1 MTPLNILILGASY
14 GSLLATKIVLAGHNA
29 KMICLPAEADLFNAE
44 GAIIRTPVKG
54 RDGLVEI
61 RTSGLAGQLSAG
73 GPADANPAEFD
84 LIVLAMQEPQ
94 YSSPGVRDL
103 LQSVAKSG
111 VPCMSIMNMPPLS
124 FMKRLPNMNIDA
136 LRPCY
141 AESNLWDAFNPEKF
155 TLCSPD
161 PQAFRPPEE
170 NLNVLQ
176 VRLPTN
182 FKAAGFHHAEDNAM
196 LRRLQADIEAV
207 RFTTDDGDTIE
218 LPVKLKVHD
227 SVFVPLAKWAMLVA
241 GNYRCVQSAEMR
253 PIQAAVHTDID
264 QSREIYNWVVD
275 LCVSLGGAPADF
287 VLFEKYANAAQS
299 LGSPSSAA
307 RALAAG
313 AKNIERVDKLVQ
325 TVAAQKGLQLA
336 SLDETVALVDGW
348 LEKNRAAG

>member
-1 MTPLNILILGASY
+1 MTPLNVLILGASY

-73 GPADANPAEFD
+73 GPDDADPAAFD

-124 FMKRLPNMNIDA
+124 FMKRLPAMNIDA
-136 LRPCY
+136 LRACY
-141 AESNLWDAFNPEKF
+141 AESTLWDAFDPEKF

-182 FKAAGFHHAEDNAM
+182 FKAACFHHDEDNAM

-207 RFTTDDGDTIE
+207 RFTTDDGATIE

-241 GNYRCVQSAEMR
+241 GNYRCVQKDEMR
-253 PIQAAVHTDID
+253 PIQDAVHHDLD

-275 LCVSLGGAPADF
+275 LCISLGGAAADF
-287 VLFEKYANAAQS
+287 VPFEKYATAAQS

-348 LEKNRAAG
+348 LEKNRAAS

>member
-1 MTPLNILILGASY
+1 MKMLILGASY
-14 GSLLATKIVLAGHNA
+14 GSLLSTKLLMAGHDVTL
-29 KMICLPAEADLFNAE
+29 ICRSASAALINSEGTEVRIKLRDEDTHRAIRSADLPGSLNAV
-44 GAIIRTPVKG
+44 TPEQA
-54 RDGLVEI
+54 RPEDYDMI
-61 RTSGLAGQLSAG
+61 A
-73 GPADANPAEFD
+73 
-84 LIVLAMQEPQ
+84 LAMQEPQ

-103 LQSVAKSG
+103 LQAVAKSG

-124 FMKRLPNMNIDA
+124 FMKRLPNMDVES
-136 LRPCY
+136 LRVCY
-141 AESNLWDAFNPEKF
+141 AESTVWDAFDPEKF

-182 FKAAGFHHAEDNAM
+182 FKAAAFHHEQDNAM

-207 RFTTDDGDTIE
+207 RFTTDDGAQIE

-241 GNYRCVQSAEMR
+241 GNYRCVQKEEMR
-253 PIQAAVHTDID
+253 PIQDAVHHDLE
-264 QSREIYNWVVD
+264 QSREIYNWVVE
-275 LCVSLGGAPADF
+275 LCIGLGGASADF
-287 VLFEKYANAAQS
+287 VPFKKYANAAQS

-313 AKNIERVDKLVQ
+313 AKNIERVDKLAQ
-325 TVAAQKGLQLA
+325 TVAAKKGAHLP

-348 LEKNRAAG
+348 LEKNRAAS

>member
-94 YSSPGVRDL
+94 YSSPG
-103 LQSVAKSG
+103 
-111 VPCMSIMNMPPLS
+111 MNMPPLS

-241 GNYRCVQSAEMR
+241 G
-253 PIQAAVHTDID
+253 
-264 QSREIYNWVVD
+264 
-275 LCVSLGGAPADF
+275 
-287 VLFEKYANAAQS
+287 
-299 LGSPSSAA
+299 
-307 RALAAG
+307 
-313 AKNIERVDKLVQ
+313 
-325 TVAAQKGLQLA
+325 
-336 SLDETVALVDGW
+336 
-348 LEKNRAAG
+348 

>member
-1 MTPLNILILGASY
+1 MTPLNVLILGASY

-29 KMICLPAEADLFNAE
+29 KMICLTAEAALFNAE

-61 RTSGLAGQLSAG
+61 CTNGLAGQLSAG
-73 GPADANPAEFD
+73 GPTDCDPADFD
-84 LIVLAMQEPQ
+84 LVVLAMQEPQ
-94 YSSPGVRDL
+94 YSSAGVRDL
-103 LQSVAKSG
+103 LQAVAKSG

-124 FMKRLPNMNIDA
+124 FMKRLPNMDVESM
-136 LRPCY
+136 RVCY
-141 AESNLWDAFNPEKF
+141 AESTVWDAFDAEKF

-182 FKAAGFHHAEDNAM
+182 FKAATFHHEQDNAM

-207 RFTTDDGDTIE
+207 RFTTDDGAEIE

-241 GNYRCVQSAEMR
+241 GNYRCVQKEEMR
-253 PIQAAVHTDID
+253 PIQDAVHHDLE
-264 QSREIYNWVVD
+264 QSREIYNWVVE
-275 LCVSLGGAPADF
+275 LCLGLGGASADF
-287 VLFEKYANAAQS
+287 VPFEKYANAAQS

-325 TVAAQKGLQLA
+325 TVAAQKGSHLP

-348 LEKNRAAG
+348 LEKNRAAS